1 MVFIAGFRGWQ
12 VDNGLGSVQI
22 ATIIALWG
30 LVISAVYMLRAFRST
45 FQGPGGSHTEN
56 AEDLSPNER
65 RPAIFLAFV
74 LVIVGLFPNLLLGL
88 IGSSE
93 SSTSEPSEVQKTSKE
108 QLAPDPA
115 LQPRQVM
122 LAN

>member
-12 VDNGLGSVQI
+12 ADSGLGPVQI

-30 LVISAVYMLRAFRST
+30 LVISAVYMLRAYRRT
-45 FQGPGGSHTEN
+45 FQGSGGSHIEN
-56 AEDLSPNER
+56 AEDLSSNER

-88 IGSSE
+88 LENSGSG
-93 SSTSEPSEVQKTSKE
+93 TSEPSEVQNPLE
-108 QLAPDPA
+108 PALPPDPEP
-115 LQPRQVM
+115 QPQQAM

>member
-12 VDNGLGSVQI
+12 GGSGLGPVQI

-30 LVISAVYMLRAFRST
+30 LVISAVYMLRAYRRT
-45 FQGPGGSHTEN
+45 FQGPGGSHIEN
-56 AEDLSPNER
+56 AEDLSSNER

-88 IGSSE
+88 LENSGSG
-93 SSTSEPSEVQKTSKE
+93 TSEPSEVQSPLE
-108 QLAPDPA
+108 PALPPDPEP
-115 LQPRQVM
+115 QPQQAM